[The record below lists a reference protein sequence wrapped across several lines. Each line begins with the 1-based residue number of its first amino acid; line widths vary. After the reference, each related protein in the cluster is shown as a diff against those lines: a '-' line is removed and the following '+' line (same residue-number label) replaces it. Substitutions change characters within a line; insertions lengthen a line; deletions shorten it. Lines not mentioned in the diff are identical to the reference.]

1 MDFVF
6 PPPQPVAIPVA
17 GRSAHFPVRRVYC
30 VGRNY
35 AAHAR
40 EMGSDPTREP
50 PFFFGKPAD
59 AVVPVADGQRI
70 DWVYPGLSRDVHPE
84 IELVVAVGRGGRDIP
99 AQQALDHVFG
109 YAVGLDMTRRD
120 LQAEMKKA
128 GRPWEIG
135 KAFDASAPIGP
146 IHAAADIDVPKWL
159 DAAAIELWVNDER
172 RQSGRLADLIW
183 SVPETLAHLS
193 RYFALQPG
201 DLVFTGT
208 PEGVAAVRPGD
219 LLQGRIDGLGQLRLR
234 VVAPL

>member
-1 MDFVF
+1 MDYVF
-6 PPPQPVAIPVA
+6 PPPPPVSIPVV
-17 GRSAHFPVRRVYC
+17 GRVAQFPVHRIYC

-50 PFFFGKPAD
+50 PFFFCKPAD
-59 AVVPVADGQRI
+59 AAVPVAAGQTL
-70 DWVYPGLSRDVHPE
+70 DWPYPGMSRDVHHE
-84 IELVVAVGRGGRDIP
+84 IELVVAIGRGGRDIP

-146 IHAAADIDVPKWL
+146 IHAAADLDVATL
-159 DAAAIELWVNDER
+159 LGAAAIELRVNDEL
-172 RQSGRLADLIW
+172 RQSGHLADLIW
-183 SVPETLAHLS
+183 SVPEMLAHLS

-208 PEGVAAVRPGD
+208 PEGVAAVQPGD
-219 LLQGRIDGLGQLRLR
+219 LLQGRIDGLGDLCLR
-234 VVAPL
+234 VVAPH